1 MIGLIEHNDPQGSEA
16 WLESRRGVITGS
28 RAKDA
33 RDFKKNGE
41 SSDKRNGYAM
51 DTARERV
58 GGTVPSVYQNAAMR
72 TGQEEEPFA
81 AIAYFAE
88 TGLQLEEVGFI
99 TTPDRKFGCSL
110 DRRVLEAKAAIEIKT
125 MVSSATLFRAVVDGD
140 ISDYRDQCLFA
151 LWLLSLDWIDLCLWS
166 PDLPKQL
173 HIVHIGRDENELQR
187 FEGDM
192 LAFERLVSQYEA
204 KLRRA
209 MQASSAEPA
218 ATLPWEDLPGQPSQ
232 PVTAAAPL
240 APRPTT
246 SRAAP
251 AAVALPEFNF

>member
-1 MIGLIEHNDPQGSEA
+1 MIGLIEHNDPQGSDA
-16 WLESRRGVITGS
+16 WLDSRRGCITGS

-33 RDFKKNGE
+33 RDFKRNGE

-58 GGTVPSVYQNAAMR
+58 GGTVPGIYQNSAMR
-72 TGQEEEPFA
+72 TGHEEEPFA

-88 TGLQLEEVGFI
+88 TGLQVEEVGFI

-110 DRRVLEAKAAIEIKT
+110 DRRIPDAKAAIEIKT

-166 PDLPKQL
+166 PDLPKRL

-187 FEGDM
+187 FEEDM

-204 KLRRA
+204 KLRRV
-209 MQASSAEPA
+209 MQGSNAEPEPSP
-218 ATLPWEDLPGQPSQ
+218 PWDDVPGQSTQPS
-232 PVTAAAPL
+232 PVAAKL

-246 SRAAP
+246 PRGAP
-251 AAVALPEFNF
+251 AAVALPDFF

>member
-1 MIGLIEHNDPQGSEA
+1 MIGLIEHTSEQGSPE
-16 WLESRRGVITGS
+16 WLEQRRGVITGS

-33 RDFKKNGE
+33 RDFKKNGD
-41 SSDKRNGYAM
+41 SSEKRNGYAM

-58 GGTVPSVYQNAAMR
+58 GGTVPSVYQNSAMR
-72 TGQEEEPFA
+72 TGHEEEPFA

-88 TGLQLEEVGFI
+88 TGLQVEEVGFI

-110 DRRVLEAKAAIEIKT
+110 DRRVLDAKAAIEIKT
-125 MVSSATLFRAVVDGD
+125 MVSSATLFKAVVDGD
-140 ISDYRDQCLFA
+140 ISEYRDQCLFA

-173 HIVHIGRDENELQR
+173 HIVHIARDENELQR
-187 FEGDM
+187 FEDDM

-209 MQASSAEPA
+209 MAPGASEAEP
-218 ATLPWEDLPGQPSQ
+218 TLPWEDLPGQPAQ
-232 PVTAAAPL
+232 PVAA
-240 APRPTT
+240 APRPTAP
-246 SRAAP
+246 RAAP
-251 AAVALPEFNF
+251 AAVALPDF

>member
-1 MIGLIEHNDPQGSEA
+1 MIGLIEHLDPQGSDA
-16 WLESRRGVITGS
+16 WLESRRGCITGS

-72 TGQEEEPFA
+72 VGQEEEPFA

-88 TGLQLEEVGFI
+88 TGLQVEEVGFI

-110 DRRVLEAKAAIEIKT
+110 DRRVVDAKGAIEVKT

-140 ISDYRDQCLFA
+140 ISEYRDQCLFA

-173 HIVHIGRDENELQR
+173 HIVHIPRDEDEIAK
-187 FEGDM
+187 FEDDM

-209 MQASSAEPA
+209 MEAGESESTPP
-218 ATLPWEDLPGQPSQ
+218 LPWEDLPGQPAE
-232 PVTAAAPL
+232 PVAADSRPT
-240 APRPTT
+240 APRG
-246 SRAAP
+246 
-251 AAVALPEFNF
+251 AVALPDFS